1 MEKNNPNSMILIV
14 DDKKENLQVLG
25 SILMQEKYQL
35 SVAKNGLEALKIVS
49 GVKPDLILLDI
60 MMPELDGFETCKRLK
75 ASPETRDIP
84 IIFLTAKIEPEDI
97 VKGFELGAVD
107 YITKPFNAKEL
118 LVRVNTHLELKHAH
132 EKIRKSEQLLREA
145 NMAKDRFFSIVSR
158 DLKDPFN
165 TLVGFSQLLLSNF
178 DKYPSDKIR
187 EIGQFLFDSTIQA
200 SNRLENLI
208 QWSRSQTGI
217 TKWEPK
223 KIEISKLVKQNI
235 ELLKEAAEKKNI
247 RIHAQTKVRLFV
259 YADEN
264 MINTVIRNLISNA
277 IKYSFDKG
285 EISITSRQKD
295 GMVEITVSDKGIGI
309 KEKDIEKLFR
319 IDVRNATKGTAGE
332 EGSGLGL
339 ILSKKFVEKNG
350 GKIWMESKDKE
361 GSDVSFSLP
370 ISDQ

>member
-1 MEKNNPNSMILIV
+1 MGSNQNSMILIV

-25 SILMQEKYQL
+25 SILIKEKYQI

-49 GVKPDLILLDI
+49 KVKPEIILLDI

-75 ASPETRDIP
+75 ESGETKDIP

-118 LVRVNTHLELKHAH
+118 LVRVNTHLDLKHSH

-145 NMAKDRFFSIVSR
+145 NAAKDRFFSIISY

-165 TLVGFSQLLLSNF
+165 TLIGFSQLLLSNY
-178 DKYPSDKIR
+178 DKYPAEKIR

-217 TKWEPK
+217 TKWNPK
-223 KIEISKLVKQNI
+223 NLDVQKLINKNI
-235 ELLKEAAEKKNI
+235 ELLKDAIKKKNI
-247 RIHAQTKVRLFV
+247 KIILHDGEKLSA
-259 YADEN
+259 YADED

-277 IKYSFDKG
+277 IKYSPENG
-285 EISITSRQKD
+285 EVNINMKEAGNTAEVSI
-295 GMVEITVSDKGIGI
+295 SDKGIGI
-309 KEKDIEKLFR
+309 PEKDFEKLFR
-319 IDVRNATKGTAGE
+319 IDIRYSTKGTSGE

-339 ILSKKFVEKNG
+339 ILCKKFVEKNK
-350 GKIWMESKDKE
+350 GKIWAESVKDE
-361 GSDVSFSLP
+361 GSVFTFTLP
-370 ISDQ
+370 KS